1 MSTTPF
7 PSAPSPSHPPA
18 PAGTPAAPEPP
29 PQPGPPQPAAKWRR
43 GRAAGAVGGGRAAGP
58 AAVPTRQAVPPVPAE
73 ERARERL
80 QAAGAIAAIAVAVL
94 GIPAI
99 LALVLGPP
107 IQGGGG
113 AGGVVR
119 AILALLFWAA
129 WAHFIACLAAEWRA
143 EVRGS
148 GLAPRIPFGGA
159 PQTFAR
165 RLVVTALLLS
175 GTTALVVPV
184 TYGQETARGTRPGAA
199 EALRAMPTAGPRPEL
214 APPRV
219 ADGDGPPRMAT
230 NRGTGL
236 DTRVA
241 PDDADPPVPA
251 PRGWA
256 ALPVPSTGRPARPA
270 DRATSRGGGRSAPEG
285 PAGDGG
291 YEDAPHRGDRH
302 DGFDGFDNPDDLDG
316 SDDFDDPGD
325 FGDSNG
331 AWTAGFTAP
340 VPPVQEPVFGQD
352 ELSPPWHADRPELI
366 SPAADRHGR
375 LVPGERVVKLYE
387 VRPAE
392 GRHHDTLWGIAERFL
407 GDGLRYREI
416 FDLNEGRTQPDG
428 RVLSKPSLIHAG
440 WILLLPADAQGDGLR
455 VLQMPEGTAGP
466 PQPSAGADGDDDLGD
481 LFDHDDFGD
490 AAGADTGVD
499 ARSGGTENR
508 YEASRLPAVP
518 DAPEPAAGQLVTAS
532 LAPPPDFLGVA
543 AAGLLA
549 AGVMVALAGRRSG
562 PAQPPQDAAERALL
576 LAADTEAARF
586 IDRSLRVLSASLTG
600 QGRLLP
606 AVYAAILT
614 EDALILHMAPAQDE
628 PPLPPWTVGEVPG
641 SWWIERTPALQPGA
655 GGDSAIPPSPA
666 VPAPFP
672 ALVSFGHDDAGS
684 RILVDLEGAPGV
696 ISLLGDRA
704 IATQIVIAVALEL
717 ATNVWSDDLRVC
729 LIGFAADDD
738 LDELLTIA
746 PQRLWTAVSVAEALD
761 ELSGPDDED
770 ADFDGGTADDFPLE
784 AGQRIAG
791 NPGALAPD
799 LLVLA
804 APPHEADIAR
814 LTRMARGRRH
824 AVGVLAVG
832 DSPAA
837 RWRFTVG
844 PDRRMSLGVL
854 GVEVWAQSI
863 TGPEYQAIAALFR
876 EADAAAYPAPAG
888 PADDSTPPQPGP
900 ASPPLVVAPPPPQ
913 PPPAATGPARVGGA
927 SQAAP
932 GRTVP
937 ATAHPAMAH
946 PTPGD
951 EITRPPARSD
961 SVPGVL
967 PWTPQL
973 SAIPPAPGPRASG
986 PPTADEDSTRPP
998 ANGRRAP
1005 LGPPPAPLVSPGGP
1019 ASPGPAAPP
1028 GPAASP
1034 ISVPPDA
1041 EPAHRTTPASG
1052 PTPTPRL
1059 AAPGDTD
1066 PDDTGSTLLSHPSSP
1081 LIRPTDI
1088 PHVPA
1093 VLYFET
1099 PRMRANRQAQAPA
1112 GTAEQMVNA
1121 APAAMPASQP
1131 EPMRFP
1137 VPPERVPTPP
1147 RPASPPRPPIPPP
1160 NEIPGAAPAEPA
1172 PAAPEPGGPQP
1183 ARTARTQGPGNYS
1196 DGETTIPSGRGW
1208 PAGPVLPSPTTAVP
1222 TTAVP
1227 TAAAAMTA
1235 SAPPPAVTATPATV
1249 REPRSDEPMATGEAQ
1264 VRVLGLPTV
1273 EGPGRQPTDDLD
1285 LLTEIAVYLA
1295 LHREG
1300 AHRRLLAEEIWPPD
1314 AAAGDDAVDAALG
1327 EARHW
1332 LGVDAEGRPRLSLD
1346 PQGRWRLSPDVRC
1359 DWELFVAYTHRA
1371 GMPGG
1376 DTEADLT
1383 TALRMVSGPLWTN
1396 LPTGRYRWAT
1406 TGPIARSTRA
1416 GVVDV
1421 AHRLAELTLSFG
1433 DTMTAM
1439 AACRTGLRAVPASEA
1454 LWRDLLR
1461 TVSARGDRRT
1471 LEAVT
1476 TEMYRTIGAGGTRRS
1491 GRAEAE
1497 TEALVQTLLPGFRR
1511 ARK

>member
-1 MSTTPF
+1 M
-7 PSAPSPSHPPA
+7 
-18 PAGTPAAPEPP
+18 
-29 PQPGPPQPAAKWRR
+29 
-43 GRAAGAVGGGRAAGP
+43 
-58 AAVPTRQAVPPVPAE
+58 PTRQAVPPVPAE

-107 IQGGGG
+107 IRGNNG

-165 RLVVTALLLS
+165 RLVVTTLLLS

-184 TYGQETARGTRPGAA
+184 TYGQETTRGTRPG
-199 EALRAMPTAGPRPEL
+199 ALRAMPTAGPRPEL

-219 ADGDGPPRMAT
+219 ADGDDPPRVAT

-236 DTRVA
+236 DTGVA

-256 ALPVPSTGRPARPA
+256 AQPVPSIGRPARPA
-270 DRATSRGGGRSAPEG
+270 DRATSRGGGRLMPAV

-291 YEDAPHRGDRH
+291 YEDAPHLGDRH
-302 DGFDGFDNPDDLDG
+302 DGFYDFDG
-316 SDDFDDPGD
+316 SDDFD
-325 FGDSNG
+325 DSNG
-331 AWTAGFTAP
+331 AWTAGFAAP
-340 VPPVQEPVFGQD
+340 VPPVQEPVLGQD

-440 WILLLPADAQGDGLR
+440 WVLLLPADAQDDGLR

-466 PQPSAGADGDDDLGD
+466 PQPSAGTDGDDDLGD
-481 LFDHDDFGD
+481 LFDHDDFDD
-490 AAGADTGVD
+490 AADADAVLD
-499 ARSGGTENR
+499 AGSGGTENR
-508 YEASRLPAVP
+508 YEASHLPAVP
-518 DAPEPAAGQLVTAS
+518 DAPEPVAGQLVAAS

-586 IDRSLRVLSASLTG
+586 IDRSLRVLSASLTD
-600 QGRLLP
+600 QDRLLP

-628 PPLPPWTVGEVPG
+628 PPPPPWTAGEVPG
-641 SWWIERTPALQPGA
+641 SWWIERTPTPQAGA
-655 GGDSAIPPSPA
+655 GGDFMIPPSPA

-729 LIGFAADDD
+729 LIGFADND

-746 PQRLWTAVSVAEALD
+746 PQRLWTAASVAEALD

-824 AVGVLAVG
+824 AVGVPAVGVLAVG

-888 PADDSTPPQPGP
+888 PADDNTPPQPGP
-900 ASPPLVVAPPPPQ
+900 ASPPLVVAPPPPPQ
-913 PPPAATGPARVGGA
+913 PPPTATGPARGGGA

-932 GRTVP
+932 GGTVP
-937 ATAHPAMAH
+937 ATAHPAMEH

-951 EITRPPARSD
+951 KITRPPARPG

-986 PPTADEDSTRPP
+986 LPAADEDFTRPP
-998 ANGRRAP
+998 ANGHRDP
-1005 LGPPPAPLVSPGGP
+1005 LGPPPALLASPGGP

-1034 ISVPPDA
+1034 VAVPAGA
-1041 EPAHRTTPASG
+1041 EPAPRTTPASG

-1059 AAPGDTD
+1059 VAPGDTN

-1112 GTAEQMVNA
+1112 GTAEQRADA

-1131 EPMRFP
+1131 APMRFP

-1160 NEIPGAAPAEPA
+1160 NEILGAAPAEPA
-1172 PAAPEPGGPQP
+1172 PAAPEPGGPKP
-1183 ARTARTQGPGNYS
+1183 AQTVRTPGPGNYS

-1208 PAGPVLPSPTTAVP
+1208 PAGPVPPSRTTATPTTAAP
-1222 TTAVP
+1222 
-1227 TAAAAMTA
+1227 AAAAA
-1235 SAPPPAVTATPATV
+1235 AAPPAVTATSAAV

-1314 AAAGDDAVDAALG
+1314 AAAGDGA
-1327 EARHW
+1327 
-1332 LGVDAEGRPRLSLD
+1332 VDAEGRPRLSLD

-1371 GMPGG
+1371 GLPGG

-1396 LPTGRYRWAT
+1396 LPPGRYRWAT

-1439 AACRTGLRAVPASEA
+1439 AACRAGLRAVPASEA

-1476 TEMYRTIGAGGTRRS
+1476 TEMYRTIGAGGTPRG

-1497 TEALVQTLLPGFRR
+1497 TDALVQTLLPGFRR